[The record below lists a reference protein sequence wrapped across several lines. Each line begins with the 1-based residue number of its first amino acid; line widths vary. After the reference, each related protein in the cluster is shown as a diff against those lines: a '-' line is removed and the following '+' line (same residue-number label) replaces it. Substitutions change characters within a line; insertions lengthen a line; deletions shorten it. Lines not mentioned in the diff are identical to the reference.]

1 MKANFVFQVNYGF
14 LSKGIRRIDKALAAA
29 VQQLSQ
35 SRPSAAKIVVLI
47 TTGRQAQVIGMTTL
61 GRASQP
67 LRDANVNIL
76 VIGIGKQPDIREL
89 NLITKNPQDVEII
102 PSPDEVVINVHVLA
116 RQLRVGANEGKV
128 SSLFFFFILSL
139 FDCRGREGFRL
150 TLL

>member
-1 MKANFVFQVNYGF
+1 MNFRS

-29 VQQLSQ
+29 VQQLLQ

-47 TTGRQAQVIGMTTL
+47 TTGRQAQVVGMTQL
-61 GRASQP
+61 DRASQP
-67 LRDANVNIL
+67 LRDANANIL

-116 RQLRVGANEGKV
+116 RQLRVDANEGKGSILPLFLSILSFTCSFVFVAGERV
-128 SSLFFFFILSL
+128 SSWQFCVAS
-139 FDCRGREGFRL
+139 
-150 TLL
+150 